1 MLNGFAVS
9 AFAQNIGLI
18 ALTRVRSRYVG
29 GVVLIL
35 LGLFPV
41 AGAVVAI
48 VPQPVLGGRG
58 VRAVRDGGGER
69 DQDAGAGGAGDS
81 NNLLIVAVAV
91 GRWCGLCMAG
101 RAVPRAPMVLQ
112 LNRCR
117 YVALSRGAGNCATS
131 PLRSAVERYADPY
144 GVRQQGN

>member
-18 ALTRVRSRYVG
+18 ALTRVRSRYVVAVG

-48 VPQPVLGGRG
+48 VPQPVLGGAG
-58 VRAVRDGGGER
+58 FALFGTVAASGIKTLARA
-69 DQDAGAGGAGDS
+69 
-81 NNLLIVAVAV
+81 
-91 GRWCGLCMAG
+91 GLGTVTIC
-101 RAVPRAPMVLQ
+101 
-112 LNRCR
+112 
-117 YVALSRGAGNCATS
+117 
-131 PLRSAVERYADPY
+131 
-144 GVRQQGN
+144 